1 MLIERWPF
9 VKGTRFI
16 GSGSAITTTMR
27 DCSPDQFRA
36 ITYPHHSFSPQSQQ
50 LGPTAQVEP
59 LHFKIN
65 SSRKG
70 ALKWNLTF
78 RLKLTSAGQR
88 LRSFYGKNAC
98 AMKSTWHSEAWT
110 GDSLLTAPKMG
121 QVDLA
126 HYQAPSPEPPVP
138 LPKRF
143 APLLSRI
150 RRLSMRLLR
159 LYAHARTRLRGQT
172 GSILRRN
179 LRSPLRKLHPH
190 LGLAWSGPMIDLRQS
205 NDDRLDGPERTP
217 NSRIWDRDERSSIPR
232 TQDRIGEIHD

>member
-1 MLIERWPF
+1 MRPLESYASRDFWELYHKLPNAIRESADKQFALFQQDPSHPSLHLKPVGDFGAHESRMLIERWPF

-59 LHFKIN
+59 LHFNIN

-78 RLKLTSAGQR
+78 RLKLTSAWQG

-110 GDSLLTAPKMG
+110 GDSSSNKHL
-121 QVDLA
+121 
-126 HYQAPSPEPPVP
+126 
-138 LPKRF
+138 KR
-143 APLLSRI
+143 A
-150 RRLSMRLLR
+150 
-159 LYAHARTRLRGQT
+159 
-172 GSILRRN
+172 
-179 LRSPLRKLHPH
+179 K
-190 LGLAWSGPMIDLRQS
+190 
-205 NDDRLDGPERTP
+205 
-217 NSRIWDRDERSSIPR
+217 
-232 TQDRIGEIHD
+232 